1 MELEVRLVLVDLMWF
16 MYSSWFQSPSRALRS
31 AGSQAKVIAI
41 EKLEKG
47 NCMTTNLD
55 RFPKNKKGG
64 VCRDERYE
72 LSGSN

>member
-16 MYSSWFQSPSRALRS
+16 MCSWFQSPSRALRS